1 MIGRR
6 GSSRVAVRLAIF
18 VLAVVVVGEV
28 AAVVLRS
35 PSSSGGQSVTVGAA
49 ASAESAPGA
58 PTTTAAPSSTAP
70 STTAVAV
77 AATTPTTTVVR
88 APGTITYTLTGSPS
102 VTVAATSDSWIEVRT
117 QMGAP
122 IIWLGTLA
130 AGQSKTYPAPVWI
143 RTGNPAALT
152 VTADGTPLAVPTTSG
167 PIDVIVVPAA

>member
-35 PSSSGGQSVTVGAA
+35 PSSSGGQSVAVGSA
-49 ASAESAPGA
+49 ASAESAASA
-58 PTTTAAPSSTAP
+58 PTPAVAPSSAP

-77 AATTPTTTVVR
+77 AATTPTTTLVR
-88 APGTITYTLTGSPS
+88 APGTSTYTLTGSPS
-102 VTVAATSDSWIEVRT
+102 VTLAATSDSWIEVRT

-122 IIWLGTLA
+122 IIWNGTLA